1 MDVKELMIRVR
12 REMDTLP
19 WTLAPNKEFYYLA
32 SDPTKAQIK
41 FVINKD
47 NEVEGTLTAEN
58 GVKVTKLITD
68 PADVRKLVSALSNLS
83 TNSNGETMKV
93 KNLKLKR
100 IKLGK
105 YSKVACNS
113 EELATSEIELIPDA
127 EVVAE
132 NPDTKDLEVMD
143 VVILDNNKE
152 VVVVEDPKPEDET
165 IKVQDTETK
174 VIADLPVEAF
184 SKAKKIDIKALKAY
198 SEEPKKPE
206 VETPKDEPKPE
217 EPKAEKISATIEE
230 TDTGFKVKING
241 AEPVEVTDKES
252 LMNALASIMDAKGMK
267 DPEVKEPETQ
277 ISTNSKRVPFGNFLK
292 K

>member
-1 MDVKELMIRVR
+1 MDPKELKIRIG
-12 REMDTLP
+12 REMQELP
-19 WTLAPNKEFYYLA
+19 WKLSPNGEFYYLA

-41 FVINKD
+41 FVTNKD
-47 NEVEGTLTAEN
+47 NEVEGTLTTEN
-58 GVKVTKLITD
+58 GAKVIKLISD
-68 PADVRKLVSALSNLS
+68 PADVRKLVGTLSELS

-93 KNLKLKR
+93 KNLKLKK

-113 EELATSEIELIPDA
+113 EELATSEIELVPDT

-143 VVILDNNKE
+143 VVILDNDKE

-184 SKAKKIDIKALKAY
+184 SKSRKVNKGILKAY
-198 SEEPKKPE
+198 SES
-206 VETPKDEPKPE
+206 ETPKDAPKD
-217 EPKAEKISATIEE
+217 EPKAEKIAATIEE
-230 TDTGFKVKING
+230 TDSGFKVKVNG
-241 AEPVEVTDKES
+241 SDPVEVTDKES

-267 DPEVKEPETQ
+267 DPEPEQNETK
-277 ISTNSKRVPFGNFLK
+277 ISTNSKQRVPFAHLLK